1 MAGFFHGVET
11 QIAPN
16 AVQPVST
23 VPTAIIGLVGCA
35 PQGPQNTL
43 TYVQSRQDAEQ
54 FGGNLFPA
62 TINRSLDF
70 IFNQGAAS
78 VIVVNV
84 FDPATMNDLV
94 SAEAVTIANG
104 RGQLDFAVLFEA
116 GDPVVAGGSPWTT
129 YTVDTDYTID
139 EYGLL
144 KIVPNGSI
152 AEGSTVYVTYYTPD
166 YSGLASADF
175 IGVTTPA
182 RTGFKLFAE
191 SLDTFNVNPKIFIC
205 PEFSAIAAVA
215 QEMEVQAESFRAV
228 CFVDAA
234 EGLTRGQLVSART
247 TSGTSF
253 SSVSTRL
260 VPCGPWH
267 KSFDYKGQLDN
278 YPLSA
283 WAAGVTS
290 NTDSTEGHW
299 VSPSN
304 HVISGV
310 VDAEY
315 AMVGQGINDPSSDA
329 NLLNSVGI
337 MTTLKVGGARRLW
350 GNRSAAW
357 PSETGPRNFI
367 SVQRVESILHE
378 SLELAMLPFIDQP
391 LLPATIDA
399 IKATANGYIA
409 TQVQLGALLI
419 GSECIYDSADNP
431 PAQLAL
437 GQVKFRLVLMPPT
450 PAERITFISYL
461 DINLLSNIQ

>member
-1 MAGFFHGVET
+1 MSGFFHGAET
-11 QIAPN
+11 TIAPSAIN
-16 AVQPVST
+16 PVTT
-23 VPTAIIGLVGCA
+23 VPTGIIGLVGCA

-43 TYVQSRQDAEQ
+43 TFVNSRQDAEQ
-54 FGGNLFPA
+54 FGGSLFPA

-70 IFNQGAAS
+70 IFNQGGAQ

-84 FDPATMNDLV
+84 FDPATMNDLITQ
-94 SAEAVTIANG
+94 EAVSISNG
-104 RGQLDFAVLFEA
+104 RAQLDNAVLFEA

-152 AEGSTVYVTYYTPD
+152 AEGDTVYVTYYTPD
-166 YSGLASADF
+166 YTGLVAADF
-175 IGVTTPA
+175 VGVTTPA
-182 RTGFKLFAE
+182 RTGFKMFVE
-191 SLDTFNVNPKIFIC
+191 SFDTFGVNPKIFIC
-205 PEFSAIAAVA
+205 PEFSAIASVML
-215 QEMEVQAESFRAV
+215 EMEVQATAFRGIAY
-228 CFVDAA
+228 VDAI
-234 EGLTRGQLVSART
+234 EGQTRAQLITART

-253 SSVSTRL
+253 SSVSRRV

-283 WAAGVTS
+283 WAAGVTAA
-290 NTDSTEGHW
+290 TDANEGFH

-304 HVISGV
+304 HVVVGV

-329 NLLNSVGI
+329 NLLNAAGI
-337 MTTLKVGGARRLW
+337 VTSLKVGAGRRLW

-357 PSETGPRNFI
+357 PTDSDPRNFI
-367 SVQRVESILHE
+367 PVQRVESTLHE
-378 SLELAMLPFIDQP
+378 SLEKAMLPYIDRPNDQ
-391 LLPATIDA
+391 ATRDA
-399 IKATANGYIA
+399 IKGTANAYIA
-409 TQVQLGALLI
+409 SLVQNGALLA
-419 GSECIYDSADNP
+419 GSECIYDPADNP
-431 PAQLAL
+431 AIDLAA
-437 GQVKFRLVLMPPT
+437 GKVKFRLVIMPPT

-461 DINLLSNIQ
+461 DINLLTNIQ